1 MGMQGAE
8 EGLAL
13 GEVGEA
19 EAQMVVVEEELM
31 VVAAKAQEGK
41 EKVEVEVEV
50 KARARWAKAKVVAAV
65 ESAVE
70 VMVLEGRVMVEVAAV
85 EMVLCLIVQN
95 PRLDLL
101 LRALISVIVGL
112 SGGLMYR
119 MPASTW
125 R

>member
-1 MGMQGAE
+1 MRTRRSNFALRSGWQKTSSLPE
-8 EGLAL
+8 EA
-13 GEVGEA
+13 
-19 EAQMVVVEEELM
+19 
-31 VVAAKAQEGK
+31 VARK
-41 EKVEVEVEV
+41 
-50 KARARWAKAKVVAAV
+50 
-65 ESAVE
+65 AVE